1 MQYSYDFIIDK
12 TKTNSSK
19 MIELENLKV
28 FPTNYVLAIHEN
40 LKNKSLS
47 DLLLALDIRNQEEK
61 SLIVNYFKKKNIFSN
76 IKYEINDFDQLLYL
90 IEDKMAIGILP
101 KFTIPSNE
109 HLIIKNLELPF
120 NIFIN
125 YVKDKLN
132 STS

>member
-1 MQYSYDFIIDK
+1 MQYSYDFTIDK

-28 FPTNYVLAIHEN
+28 FPTNYVLAIHKN

-61 SLIVNYFKKKNIFSN
+61 NLIVNYFKKKNIFSN